1 MVTPKPP
8 EQTFAG
14 QPIDKLAQ
22 AVDQAFARG
31 GLAGDR
37 ALLDAMRHELAVVQS
52 GATLPAQVPAIYK
65 GKKQLAFEAMLRG
78 CNNTE
83 AAIQA
88 GLSRV
93 QVQRYVADPAFMRAL
108 ADARAERV
116 AAAMQG
122 IEDLVPLAVKRL
134 RAVLTD
140 PKASHRDVISAAGE
154 VMDRAGIVARKGVE
168 LSGPGGGPVPLAV
181 DVRDL
186 AAMTPEQLRALA
198 VVHEDA
204 PLDVDSA
211 DDSPAEDTAQ

>member
-52 GATLPAQVPAIYK
+52 GATTPAAAPAIYK

-93 QVQRYVADPAFMRAL
+93 QVQRYVADPVFMRAL

-140 PKASHRDVISAAGE
+140 PKASHRDVIAAAKE
-154 VMDRAGIVARKGVE
+154 VLDRGGVPSREVHEIAATIVSPVATLPDDE
-168 LSGPGGGPVPLAV
+168 LSRRRAAAEARLRLLEGGQ
-181 DVRDL
+181 
-186 AAMTPEQLRALA
+186 E
-198 VVHEDA
+198 
-204 PLDVDSA
+204 
-211 DDSPAEDTAQ
+211 